1 MVGLSTW
8 CQTSRHRLS
17 SRHRH
22 RCLPPTGNSIRLN
35 SLSGNAPND
44 IYGDSTGTGNT
55 ISGNTC
61 TKTNLTGAC

>member
-1 MVGLSTW
+1 VSNV
-8 CQTSRHRLS
+8 QTSAVVQTSAQVPSADRQLDPAE
-17 SRHRH
+17 
-22 RCLPPTGNSIRLN
+22 LA
-35 SLSGNAPND
+35 LSGNAPND